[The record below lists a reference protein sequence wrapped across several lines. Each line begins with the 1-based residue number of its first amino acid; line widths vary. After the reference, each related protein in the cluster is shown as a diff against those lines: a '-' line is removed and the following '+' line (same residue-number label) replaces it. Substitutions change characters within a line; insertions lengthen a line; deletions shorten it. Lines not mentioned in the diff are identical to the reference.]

1 MSRAWA
7 FLRENKWW
15 VIVPAAIVL
24 ALFGALVMLT
34 DTGTV
39 APFVYP

>member
-1 MSRAWA
+1 MTSLWT

-15 VIVPAAIVL
+15 VIVPMAIVL
-24 ALFGALVMLT
+24 ALFIALVLMT

-39 APFVYP
+39 APFVYD